1 MPFQFRSKLA
11 LVAVAAVVAAGPAA
25 AQQKLKWA
33 HVYEVTEPYHTES
46 VWAAAEIKKR
56 TNGKL
61 DIEVFPASS
70 LGKETD
76 SNQGDRKSTRLNSS
90 H

>member
-33 HVYEVTEPYHTES
+33 HVYEVT
-46 VWAAAEIKKR
+46 
-56 TNGKL
+56 
-61 DIEVFPASS
+61 
-70 LGKETD
+70 
-76 SNQGDRKSTRLNSS
+76 
-90 H
+90 